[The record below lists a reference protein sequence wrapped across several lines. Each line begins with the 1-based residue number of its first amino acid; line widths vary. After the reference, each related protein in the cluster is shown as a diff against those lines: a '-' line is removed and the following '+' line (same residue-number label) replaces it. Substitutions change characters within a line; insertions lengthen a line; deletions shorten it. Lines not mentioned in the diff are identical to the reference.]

1 MLGATMSTAV
11 TGAGTSGTT
20 AEDIA
25 SQVAL
30 LTDHNLEA
38 GRGEAT
44 ALVAPDGST
53 VTFAQVHAMASRFA
67 ARLRDAGV
75 QREQRVVLVM
85 DDSPRFHA
93 AFLGTI
99 RAGAVPVPVNFLA
112 RSDDFRYFMEDA
124 YAVVAVVDAPF
135 LDAVEPHATELGVPV
150 VTGGVPD
157 VEQSV
162 EAWTAEGPD
171 HVDPVRTHRD
181 DMAFWLYSSG
191 STGRP
196 KGVVHTH
203 KDVAFTCQHYAVEV
217 LGLQADDVTF
227 STTKLFHAYGLGN
240 GLTFPLWTGATAVQM
255 AGRPTPEAALAKI
268 VEHRPTVLFSVPALY
283 NAMLN
288 SPDIE
293 GADLSSLRIGASAA
307 EALPGE
313 VWRRWHERTGTEILD
328 GIGSTE
334 MLHIYCSNRPGRVV
348 PGTSGTP
355 VPGYELQLR
364 DPDTGAVI
372 EDAEAAGALWVRGG
386 SALAYYWHNSDKTRR
401 SIQGEWFFS
410 GDRYRRGED
419 GTYAYE
425 GRADDMMKVKGLW
438 VSPIEIENRLIE
450 HEAVVEAAVV
460 GVEVDGFTRVRAHV
474 ILREGHTGDDEL
486 TAQLQEWCKEALLRY
501 QYPHEITYVEDFP
514 RTATGKVQRFRLREA
529 AEG

>member
-1 MLGATMSTAV
+1 MTEVITQA
-11 TGAGTSGTT
+11 TGAGTGID
-20 AEDIA
+20 AEALA

-38 GRGEAT
+38 GRGEQT
-44 ALVAPDGST
+44 AIITDDGT
-53 VTFAQVHAMASRFA
+53 RVTFGEVHVMASRFA
-67 ARLRDAGV
+67 ARLRDSGV
-75 QREQRVVLVM
+75 RREERVVLVM

-112 RSDDFRYFMEDA
+112 RSDDFRYVMEDA
-124 YAVVAVVDAPF
+124 YAVMAVVDAPF
-135 LDAVEPHATELGVPV
+135 LPAVEPHADRLGVRV

-157 VEQSV
+157 VTDSV
-162 EAWTAEGPD
+162 EAWTADGPE

-203 KDVAFTCQHYAVEV
+203 KDVAFTCEQYAEKV
-217 LGLQADDVTF
+217 LGLRSDDRTF

-240 GLTFPLWTGATAVQM
+240 GLTFPLWTGATAIQL
-255 AGRPTPEAALAKI
+255 AGRPTPEAALDRI
-268 VEHRPTVLFSVPALY
+268 VDHRPTVLFSVPALY
-283 NAMLN
+283 NAMLA
-288 SPDIE
+288 SPRIDE
-293 GADLSSLRIGASAA
+293 VDLSSIRIGASAA
-307 EALPGE
+307 EALPAE
-313 VWRRWHERTGTEILD
+313 VWRRWRDRTGTEILD

-334 MLHIYCSNRPGRVV
+334 MLHIYCSNRPGQVA

-364 DPDTGAVI
+364 DPDTGEVLD
-372 EDAEAAGALWVRGG
+372 EPEAEGALWVRGG
-386 SALAYYWHNSDKTRR
+386 SSLAYYWHNSEKTQACL
-401 SIQGEWFFS
+401 QGAWFFS
-410 GDRYRRGED
+410 GDRYRRRAD

-450 HEAVVEAAVV
+450 HPAVSEAAVV
-460 GVEVDGFTRVRAHV
+460 GIDVDGFTQVRAHV
-474 ILREGHTGDDEL
+474 ILRDGQVGDDEL
-486 TAQLQEWCKEALLRY
+486 TAQLQGWCKEALLRY
-501 QYPHEITYVEDFP
+501 QYPHEVEYVDDFP
-514 RTATGKVQRFRLREA
+514 RTATGKVQRFMLRA
-529 AEG
+529 DA